1 MLTIKTSS
9 DIFSIPSGPNT
20 AVCVLTNGMVK
31 SNGHAVMGA
40 GQAKQADQMFHC
52 SERLGACL
60 SLHGNHVFDLGD
72 VTAYGKTYRL
82 IAFPTK
88 HDWRNGSHME
98 LIEQSAHELVQLC
111 DKLGIQ
117 TCYLPPAGCGLGGL
131 NWKTQVEPMLSKI
144 LDGRFITVL
153 RS

>member
-9 DIFSIPSGPNT
+9 DIFSIPSSSNT

-31 SNGHAVMGA
+31 SNGFAVMGA

-52 SERLGACL
+52 GRRLGTCL

-82 IAFPTK
+82 ITFPTK
-88 HDWRNGSHME
+88 HDWRNGSDLK
-98 LIEQSAHELVQLC
+98 LIEQSANELVQLC
-111 DKLGIQ
+111 DNLHIQ

-131 NWKTQVEPMLSKI
+131 DWKTQAEPLLSKI
-144 LDGRFITVL
+144 LDGRFVIVL